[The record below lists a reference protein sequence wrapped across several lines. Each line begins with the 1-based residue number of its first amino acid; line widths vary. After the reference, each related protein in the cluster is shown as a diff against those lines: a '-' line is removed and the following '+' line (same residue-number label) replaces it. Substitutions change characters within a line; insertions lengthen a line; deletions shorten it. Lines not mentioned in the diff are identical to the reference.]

1 MWPLGLSRAKLGRI
15 WREFGRFGGFF
26 QFPGGGTLVPFGSA
40 QYAEKSAHS
49 GHCIIPGRCYSY
61 IRSLLNFTDMCTR
74 RVTLSNGGL
83 AREDTTM
90 KGKLLLLVFVLAFAV
105 PSFGGNIGLD
115 FSDGGAT
122 GGVISLLG
130 GGGATGVGVPIGLM
144 KLTGLGPDQL
154 FPVTGTCAG
163 GTGCLNF
170 DSTTGMFTIHGTADG
185 ITGDL
190 LTSDSAYVAGL
201 PLPGN
206 LALVIGAGSD
216 TKDPDL
222 LAALGIAWG
231 QPWNFGGSTE
241 ALQAVGGGYTAIS
254 TDVLNGSPTPEP
266 VSMLLMGTFFSLAG
280 GLLSKKKRA

>member
-1 MWPLGLSRAKLGRI
+1 
-15 WREFGRFGGFF
+15 
-26 QFPGGGTLVPFGSA
+26 
-40 QYAEKSAHS
+40 
-49 GHCIIPGRCYSY
+49 
-61 IRSLLNFTDMCTR
+61 
-74 RVTLSNGGL
+74 
-83 AREDTTM
+83 M

-130 GGGATGVGVPIGLM
+130 GGGATGVGIPIGLM

-163 GTGCLNF
+163 GTTGCLNF

-190 LTSDSAYVAGL
+190 LTTDSAFIVG
-201 PLPGN
+201 GGFGTQV
-206 LALVIGAGSD
+206 LALGAGSD
-216 TKDPDL
+216 TKDPAL
-222 LAALGIAWG
+222 LTALGLWTG
-231 QPWNFGGSTE
+231 LPWDFVGTTIGLK
-241 ALQAVGGGYTAIS
+241 AAGGGYFATS
-254 TDVLNGSPTPEP
+254 TDVSNSTVTPEP

-280 GLLSKKKRA
+280 GLLAKKKRA